1 MNMTKERTEPNIA
14 IISLALM
21 YWIWTV
27 DNFLFLKYLIPVENH
42 KNWEIRRLIIIN
54 SIPEDLTT
62 NWLNQNILLTDHL
75 IVLRCRK

>member
-1 MNMTKERTEPNIA
+1 MNMTKESTEPNIA

-27 DNFLFLKYLIPVENH
+27 DNFLFLFLKYLIPVKNH

-54 SIPEDLTT
+54 SIPEYLTT
-62 NWLNQNILLTDHL
+62 NWLN
-75 IVLRCRK
+75 